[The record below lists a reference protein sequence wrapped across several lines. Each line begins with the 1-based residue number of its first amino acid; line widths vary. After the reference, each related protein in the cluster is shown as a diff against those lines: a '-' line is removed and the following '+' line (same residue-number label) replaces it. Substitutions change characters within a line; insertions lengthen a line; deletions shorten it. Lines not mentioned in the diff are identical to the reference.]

1 MSVRLNPILPATRDL
16 NLVGDPRRAF
26 ALGQTLTI
34 QPEMSHLSR
43 GLWGYRGVT
52 EGGLELTVQATGV
65 GGPSAVA
72 VLSDLIDQGARRVVR
87 LGTCIGCGPDA
98 SGEEIRPG
106 RAFLVSAAYC
116 GDGASRALNGGEPE
130 VRPDPELRA
139 ALLGIAEPARVSSH
153 DLVQRMDRLAR
164 RSDDTEGSAGKGTG
178 GNGQFPLR
186 DLQTAATLACAQ
198 ALGAQAAAVLL
209 VAEDGSGQRLDETAI
224 ETESKPLGLAVVR
237 ALEAMSNPQSE
248 T

>member
-1 MSVRLNPILPATRDL
+1 
-16 NLVGDPRRAF
+16 
-26 ALGQTLTI
+26 
-34 QPEMSHLSR
+34 
-43 GLWGYRGVT
+43 
-52 EGGLELTVQATGV
+52 
-65 GGPSAVA
+65 
-72 VLSDLIDQGARRVVR
+72 
-87 LGTCIGCGPDA
+87 
-98 SGEEIRPG
+98 
-106 RAFLVSAAYC
+106 VSAAYC

-164 RSDDTEGSAGKGTG
+164 RSDDTEGSAGKGNG
-178 GNGQFPLR
+178 GAEQLPLR